1 MIFRLD
7 IEEKRRWKTIKW
19 MTIDMGER
27 VDEAVKEAVGSAAV
41 SPPRPAN

>member
-27 VDEAVKEAVGSAAV
+27 VDEAVKAGASAAV
-41 SPPRPAN
+41 SPLAN